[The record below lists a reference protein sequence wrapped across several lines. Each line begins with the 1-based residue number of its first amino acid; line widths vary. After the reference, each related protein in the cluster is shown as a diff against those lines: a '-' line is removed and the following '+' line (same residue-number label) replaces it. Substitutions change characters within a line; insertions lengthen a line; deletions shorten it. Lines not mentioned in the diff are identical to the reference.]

1 MLDLLTY
8 QSSKISWKKYMPD
21 AFCTSFCFYRM
32 PTFFSFITLFQF
44 YMQQVLRFV
53 GELNTKEDS
62 LYCYLKHVVS

>member
-1 MLDLLTY
+1 
-8 QSSKISWKKYMPD
+8 
-21 AFCTSFCFYRM
+21 M